1 METSSKTQL
10 GITGKEGT
18 VFQETIDGVQYA
30 QKYLNLKKQFLGLN
44 VKQNF
49 KNWRLV

>member
-30 QKYLNLKKQFLGLN
+30 QKVFKPKKAI
-44 VKQNF
+44 
-49 KNWRLV
+49 